1 MSFEVAIR
9 LYRHR
14 EIRLDKL
21 MLTLIEATFQRERK
35 RERKSKPGAASEKK
49 TRHFNMNVTCNL
61 LRAGQ
66 GDRLHSRGCI
76 VA

>member
-35 RERKSKPGAASEKK
+35 RKQEQAWSRFRKKKPGIL
-49 TRHFNMNVTCNL
+49 T
-61 LRAGQ
+61 
-66 GDRLHSRGCI
+66 
-76 VA
+76 